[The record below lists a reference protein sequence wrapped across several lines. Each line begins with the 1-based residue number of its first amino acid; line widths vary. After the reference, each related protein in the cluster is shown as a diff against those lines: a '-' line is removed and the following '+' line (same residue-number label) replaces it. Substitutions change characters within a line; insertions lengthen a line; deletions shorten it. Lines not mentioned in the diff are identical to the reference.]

1 MGSRLP
7 IRLVLCIGCLSLGV
21 SMQGGYAELSR
32 PPNSL
37 GASNAHGY
45 LQIWREIDELDFGN
59 GLTQPLSVK
68 FSSERQNNPSP
79 YFGNGWWCPLL
90 ESRAYLKRDKM
101 LRAEL
106 PCGQVIYLR
115 QSKTDPNAYQTPNK
129 QMAAVIDKEK
139 GDITLVGSCCGE
151 YRYRQGRL
159 YQIKSPEGRLITL
172 IYNGNVVTEIRE
184 EGRANSPFKLA
195 TTQSGVPT
203 GMYVNGKL
211 HSFELGKRPRV
222 ENASGTNVISGFD
235 PTLAMWKFP
244 DGKQETYQ
252 FEVDQDV
259 SPNLKVTDRDNAESS
274 YVWNAVTGHI
284 VSDGEWTYEIG
295 KTVGAFDLPKLR
307 RVNSRGEEEFRYV
320 DMAKGITEV
329 KDLKKGHTI
338 TETFLSSGPLY
349 GKVRKIEKVVDG
361 KTVPVF
367 QAGYDESGRLLRV
380 VDAKGFTTINQ
391 FGKDGKLSG
400 KIVKPPSDAAVVA
413 ALQATEKSLLQ
424 AVADAAN
431 RASRGDALQ
440 KLGLFYIH
448 EMGEPAKALDLLPK
462 MGNPKQV
469 FNIKWHSIEGNMV
482 LTDQQKAEQLASLLL
497 EYPEKRPLLETLI
510 AARNN
515 QAKHSEKNS
524 QNNSI
529 AALQP
534 NQ

>member
-1 MGSRLP
+1 MGLRLP
-7 IRLVLCIGCLSLGV
+7 IRLMFFIGCLALGA
-21 SMQGGYAELSR
+21 SIQDGFAQLSR

-68 FSSERQNNPSP
+68 FSSERQNSPSP
-79 YFGNGWWCPLL
+79 YFGAGWWCPLL

-184 EGRANSPFKLA
+184 EGSANSPFKL
-195 TTQSGVPT
+195 TRTPSGVPT

-211 HSFELGKRPRV
+211 HSFELGRRPRV
-222 ENASGTNVISGFD
+222 EDANGTNVIAGFD
-235 PTLAMWKFP
+235 PTLALWKFP
-244 DGKQETYQ
+244 DGRQEIYQ

-259 SPNLKVTDRDNAESS
+259 SPNLKLTDRDNAESN
-274 YVWNAVTGHI
+274 YVWNATTGRI
-284 VSDGEWTYEIG
+284 VSDGEWTYDVG
-295 KTVGAFDLPKLR
+295 TTVGAFDLPKLR
-307 RVNSRGEEEFRYV
+307 RVNSKGDEEFRYV

-367 QAGYDESGRLLRV
+367 QAGYDEAGRLLRKT
-380 VDAKGFTTINQ
+380 DENGFTTVISY
-391 FGKDGKLSG
+391 GSTGKLTG
-400 KIVKPPSDAAVVA
+400 KSVLPPKDPKTLEELKLKEASLIA
-413 ALQATEKSLLQ
+413 ALSAATPGEQHDEAAQAL
-424 AVADAAN
+424 AF
-431 RASRGDALQ
+431 
-440 KLGLFYIH
+440 FYIH
-448 EMGEPAKALDLLPK
+448 KMKDVVKALPLARLVQDRQIL
-462 MGNPKQV
+462 
-469 FNIKWHSIEGNMV
+469 FNIKAHAVDHDPNATPARKIEGY
-482 LTDQQKAEQLASLLL
+482 KALLQEFPEQAPILKAA
-497 EYPEKRPLLETLI
+497 I
-510 AARNN
+510 AARTRELDNYVN
-515 QAKHSEKNS
+515 
-524 QNNSI
+524 
-529 AALQP
+529 
-534 NQ
+534 

>member
-1 MGSRLP
+1 MDLRLP
-7 IRLVLCIGCLSLGV
+7 IRLTLLIGCLSVGA
-21 SMQGGYAELSR
+21 SMQDGFAQLSR

-79 YFGNGWWCPLL
+79 YFGAGWWCPLL

-195 TTQSGVPT
+195 TTTSGIPT

-222 ENASGTNVISGFD
+222 ENASGTNVIAGFD
-235 PTLAMWKFP
+235 PTLTMWKFP
-244 DGKQETYQ
+244 DGGQETYQ
-252 FEVDQDV
+252 FEVDQEV
-259 SPNLKVTDRDNAESS
+259 SPNLKVTDRENVESNF
-274 YVWNAVTGHI
+274 VWNAATGHV
-284 VSDGEWTYEIG
+284 VSDGEWTYEVG
-295 KTVGAFDLPKLR
+295 KTAGPIDLPKLR
-307 RVNSRGEEEFRYV
+307 RVNSKGEEEFRYV

-329 KDLKKGHTI
+329 KSLTKGHTV
-338 TETFLSSGPLY
+338 TEKFLSSGPLY
-349 GKVRKIEKVVDG
+349 GKVRKVDKIVDGEKV
-361 KTVPVF
+361 TVL
-367 QAGYDESGRLLRV
+367 QTGYDEAGRLLRTT
-380 VDAKGFTTINQ
+380 DERGFTTV
-391 FGKDGKLSG
+391 FSFDPTGKLNE
-400 KIVKPPSDAAVVA
+400 KRLIATKDPDVLSDLAKKEHSLINEVA
-413 ALQATEKSLLQ
+413 IAQTES
-424 AVADAAN
+424 
-431 RASRGDALQ
+431 Q
-440 KLGLFYIH
+440 KQLRLFDLGLFYLF
-448 EMGEPAKALDLLPK
+448 EARDSSKVDSLAKAIVDVNLRYKLLLLAVSHDPH
-462 MGNPKQV
+462 N
-469 FNIKWHSIEGNMV
+469 
-482 LTDQQKAEQLASLLL
+482 TYAEKKTFYQQLAQDF
-497 EYPEKRPLLETLI
+497 PEKQKHLMFLI
-510 AARNN
+510 ESVN
-515 QAKHSEKNS
+515 QMIEAGYN
-524 QNNSI
+524 
-529 AALQP
+529 
-534 NQ
+534 